1 MCLHIYTPYHTSVL
15 LCTHNIIHTYTAIVS
30 ITIIVIIRII
40 SQRLLQGTTIIVI
53 ITIKM
58 SLLAYIYV
66 CVFYTHMGVSENVV
80 SSIPQNSH
88 LKMENDDSPLE
99 FGSFWI
105 PP

>member
-1 MCLHIYTPYHTSVL
+1 M
-15 LCTHNIIHTYTAIVS
+15 S

>member
-1 MCLHIYTPYHTSVL
+1 M
-15 LCTHNIIHTYTAIVS
+15 
-30 ITIIVIIRII
+30 
-40 SQRLLQGTTIIVI
+40 
-53 ITIKM
+53 
-58 SLLAYIYV
+58 

-105 PP
+105 PPKSSDKPE